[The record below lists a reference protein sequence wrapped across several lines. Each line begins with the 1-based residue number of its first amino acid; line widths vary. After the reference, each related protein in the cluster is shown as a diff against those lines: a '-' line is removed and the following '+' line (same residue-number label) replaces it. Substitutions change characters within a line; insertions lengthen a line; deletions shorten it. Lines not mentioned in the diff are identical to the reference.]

1 VASVVK
7 LRLLDHTHAV
17 VTQSTRCHVGLV
29 AQADAATHAPLAQIP
44 LAQSPATA
52 HDWLFEHFWAQLPPQ
67 SASVSLPFL
76 V

>member
-1 VASVVK
+1 
-7 LRLLDHTHAV
+7 
-17 VTQSTRCHVGLV
+17 LV